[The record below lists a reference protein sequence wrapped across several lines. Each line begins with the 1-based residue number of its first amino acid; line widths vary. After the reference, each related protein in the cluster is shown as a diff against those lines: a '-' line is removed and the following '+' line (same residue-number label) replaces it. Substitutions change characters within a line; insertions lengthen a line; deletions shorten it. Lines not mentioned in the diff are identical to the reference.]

1 MEEKINKQN
10 SEIIKLKEENN
21 ILKEEIGNIKII
33 TGYNGY
39 IESQTLSNYSVI
51 INNNEC
57 KIIVEAIKNRL
68 NKSMISFKKIYQASK
83 DGGEPPIFHSKCDKV
98 STINYK

>member
-1 MEEKINKQN
+1 MEEKINKQK

-33 TGYNGY
+33 TEYNGY

-57 KIIVEAIKNRL
+57 KIIVEEIKNR
-68 NKSMISFKKIYQASK
+68 
-83 DGGEPPIFHSKCDKV
+83 
-98 STINYK
+98 